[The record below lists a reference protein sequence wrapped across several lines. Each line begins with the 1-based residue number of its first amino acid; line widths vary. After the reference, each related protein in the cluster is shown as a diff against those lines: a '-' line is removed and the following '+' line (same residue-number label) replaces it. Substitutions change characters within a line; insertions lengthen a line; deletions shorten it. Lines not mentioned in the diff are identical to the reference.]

1 MRPSI
6 ALSAV
11 FQRPLKLFP
20 QFTRAQNTVETA
32 LEALGKQPIELLK
45 GPKTAERNE
54 KRFENTI
61 EAVKQPIEGDKGFET
76 ADRAAE
82 RLQNS

>member
-20 QFTRAQNTVETA
+20 QFTRAPNTVETA

-45 GPKTAERNE
+45 GPKTAERNK
-54 KRFENTI
+54 KRFENII
-61 EAVKQPIEGDKGFET
+61 EAVKPIEGYKGFET